1 MLSGSGLLLL
11 LAATVWNPFVFRGP
25 SPSLVLAA
33 PDYQL
38 LTNSGMEAYRSP
50 YGQYAGVDC
59 QVASGWNRFSHD
71 GPEPCFMDTRVFA
84 SSHLGGGWV
93 ERIEGST
100 SQMIISA
107 DPYTAGLWQR
117 VVGLTP
123 GVGYGFHAAMLTIF
137 QTSAG
142 DPDDG
147 TMIKQ
152 VGIDPTGGTDPQAS
166 TVIWSEPDDHD
177 LGPWDLDRRVAAF
190 AQGAEA
196 TVFIRVIS
204 PHDAGPP
211 PYLNQSFLDS
221 AILAQTPTVMA
232 TSPAQSES
240 TSFVVRWDNA
250 VAAPGV
256 KKLKGYDVQVLDEAE
271 GIWHDWITWTPG
283 TSPNDSQATFT
294 GERGHTYRFRARVW
308 QKYMNGAH
316 LHGPYRPEGDTQTYI
331 QGPELFGHVWDNEGH
346 PTALATV
353 SIAGTPYSATTGAGG
368 YYRIL
373 PPPLEGP
380 HTITISHPIALSP
393 APVHGV
399 TFGLLDSTDLT
410 WTLRP
415 PDDALDNGGFEAELD
430 GWSVFGPEGV
440 TPAVL
445 ADPVHTG
452 SGALVLGG
460 DAPASFSTGVTQT
473 VNLTRSWEPALS
485 FWYRADTVDADDVFN
500 VILTTLADTADSTLS
515 AESIADSSSS
525 LKPSIP
531 ELAATRTFTPSLD
544 SNDWQHLALVPVPE
558 GYFTGTVTIQFRLQE
573 DGDGAGTVVHL
584 DEVSLGRT
592 SGGPYRGYFP
602 LVMKEY

>member
-1 MLSGSGLLLL
+1 
-11 LAATVWNPFVFRGP
+11 
-25 SPSLVLAA
+25 
-33 PDYQL
+33 
-38 LTNSGMEAYRSP
+38 MEAYQSP
-50 YGQYAGVDC
+50 YGQYAGVNC
-59 QVASGWNRFSHD
+59 QVANGWNRFSYD
-71 GPEPCFMDTRVFA
+71 GPEPCLMDTRVFA

-117 VVGLTP
+117 VAGLTP
-123 GVGYGFHAAMLTIF
+123 DVGYGFHAAMLTIF

-152 VGIDPTGGTDPQAS
+152 VGIDPTGGADPQAS

-190 AQGAEA
+190 AQGTEA

-211 PYLNQSFLDS
+211 PFLNQSFLDS

-256 KKLKGYDVQVLDEAE
+256 KKLKGYDVQVMDKAE

-283 TSPNDSQATFT
+283 TPPNDSQAIFT

-308 QKYMNGAH
+308 QKYLNGAH
-316 LHGPYRPEGDTQTYI
+316 LHGPYRPEGDTQTYV

-353 SIAGTPYSATTGAGG
+353 SIASTPYSATSGAGG

-373 PPPLEGP
+373 PPPLDGP
-380 HTITISHPIALSP
+380 RTITISHPIQLSP

-415 PDDALDNGGFEAELD
+415 PDDALDNGGFEAGLD
-430 GWSVFGPEGV
+430 GWSIFGPEGV
-440 TPAVL
+440 MPAVV

-452 SGALVLGG
+452 SGALALGG
-460 DAPASFSTGVTQT
+460 DALAGFSTGVTQT
-473 VNLTRSWEPALS
+473 LILTRSWEPALS
-485 FWYRADTVDADDVFN
+485 FWYRADAVDADDVFN
-500 VILTTLADTADSTLS
+500 VDLTAVAEAAHSTLS
-515 AESIADSSSS
+515 AEIGADSSSS
-525 LKPSIP
+525 PKPSMH
-531 ELAATRTFTPSLD
+531 ELAATRTVTPSLD
-544 SNDWQHLALVPVPE
+544 SSNWQHLALYPVPE
-558 GYFTGTVTIQFRLQE
+558 GYFTGTVTIQFRLR
-573 DGDGAGTVVHL
+573 DGGDGAGTVVYL
-584 DEVSLGRT
+584 DEVSLGCT